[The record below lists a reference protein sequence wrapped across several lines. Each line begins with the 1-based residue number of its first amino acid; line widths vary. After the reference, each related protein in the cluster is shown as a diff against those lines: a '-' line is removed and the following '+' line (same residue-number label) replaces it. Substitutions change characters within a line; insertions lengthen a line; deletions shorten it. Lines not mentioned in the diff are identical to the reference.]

1 MRCTGHLPAIS
12 ISLSAEHRVD
22 AALDADRALE
32 PVDLADAALDR
43 LAAVGGLVGE
53 QMVAARGHEVL
64 ELAGASMYQV
74 L

>member
-1 MRCTGHLPAIS
+1 MHRTLAGDLDQ
-12 ISLSAEHRVD
+12 LVGQRRVD
-22 AALDADRALE
+22 AAFDADRALE
-32 PVDLADAALDR
+32 PVDLAGAALGR